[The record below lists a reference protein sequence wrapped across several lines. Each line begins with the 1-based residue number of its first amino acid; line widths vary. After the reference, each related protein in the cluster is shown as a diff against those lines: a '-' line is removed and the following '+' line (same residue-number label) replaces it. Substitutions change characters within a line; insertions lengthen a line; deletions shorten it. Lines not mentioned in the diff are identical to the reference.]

1 MSRYFI
7 RPKMAAWTAPC
18 ETEIEEAKPAN
29 VTVWPD
35 DSRDTGL
42 LDADGNPIMASDR
55 APLGFLG
62 GEE

>member
-7 RPKMAAWTAPC
+7 RPKMAAWVAPS
-18 ETEIEEAKPAN
+18 EVEIEAPTVAS

-55 APLGFLG
+55 IALGFLG
-62 GEE
+62 DA